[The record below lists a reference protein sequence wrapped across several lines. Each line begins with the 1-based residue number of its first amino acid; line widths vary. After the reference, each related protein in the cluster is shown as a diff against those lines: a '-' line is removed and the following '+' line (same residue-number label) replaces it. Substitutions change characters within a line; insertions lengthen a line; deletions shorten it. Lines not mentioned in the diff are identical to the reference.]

1 MKIIFSDSNTP
12 GEGEHKILE
21 FIRSQRAQT
30 GYDAN
35 TRHCMYGMDADLI
48 MLGLATHEPHFYIIR
63 ETIMAPQDK
72 KCTICKESGH
82 FFTECTFSLNIGTGK
97 KEANFGG
104 PQTYLIVNFQYIK
117 LFLVREFLELE
128 FADIKNFELE
138 RVVDDF
144 VFLCFLVG
152 NDFLPHLPGLDI
164 R

>member
-1 MKIIFSDSNTP
+1 
-12 GEGEHKILE
+12 
-21 FIRSQRAQT
+21 
-30 GYDAN
+30 
-35 TRHCMYGMDADLI
+35 
-48 MLGLATHEPHFYIIR
+48 
-63 ETIMAPQDK
+63 MAPQDK